1 MGKRAH
7 DGIRGSRAVR
17 TWITA
22 LLLGLLTAACTEAN
36 GLPTSRPATSRLPDP
51 SAASMP
57 TSGASTP
64 APGPTSATGL
74 ERLVTQRYVGFQ
86 RVAAE
91 AGAVSNSADPRL
103 SEYATGAVLENLRGK
118 LAVRRQAGTRLYGAP
133 VPHVQSV
140 SVAGARATVRDC
152 LDNSATGLVDRA
164 GKKLSV
170 GRERQQTTATLVLAD
185 GTWKVSDVA
194 TVAGG
199 GSC

>member
-7 DGIRGSRAVR
+7 DFYGGSRAVR

-22 LLLGLLTAACTEAN
+22 LLLGLSTAACTEAN
-36 GLPTSRPATSRLPDP
+36 GIQTSRPATSGLPQP

-57 TSGASTP
+57 TP
-64 APGPTSATGL
+64 SATSRPGL
-74 ERLVTQRYVGFQ
+74 ERLVTRRYVDFQ
-86 RVAAE
+86 RVVAE
-91 AGAVSNSADPRL
+91 AGAESDPDDPRL
-103 SEYATGAVLENLRGK
+103 AEYATGAVLKSLRGK
-118 LAVRRQAGTRLYGAP
+118 LAVRRQSGSRLYGAP

-140 SVAGARATVRDC
+140 SVSRDRATLRDC
-152 LDNSATGLVDRA
+152 LDNSATGLMDRA

-185 GTWKVSDVA
+185 GTWKVSDIA